1 MKRNGY
7 GALILCICILT
18 VPVFTSGTA
27 EKKNQN
33 QAKSSQQDIK
43 NKKDTKPKDT
53 KSTSTPSKYTG
64 ERGNFIFHDAEL
76 KNVLIFFARMYKLNI
91 IIDPGVSGKVTC
103 RLIDVPWDQA
113 LDLILRQNGMM
124 LIKEGKGKALSFRKI
139 DK

>member
-1 MKRNGY
+1 M
-7 GALILCICILT
+7 LT
-18 VPVFTSGTA
+18 VPVFASGTG
-27 EKKNQN
+27 EKKNQK
-33 QAKSSQQDIK
+33 QTKSSQQEVKD
-43 NKKDTKPKDT
+43 KKDTKPKDI
-53 KSTSTPSKYTG
+53 KSTSTSSKYTG

-103 RLIDVPWDQA
+103 HLINVPWDQA

-124 LIKEGKGKALSFRKI
+124 LIKEGKGKTLSFRKI